1 LSTVKVTEIAWFAVD
16 IPPKDGT
23 YVMSHDRVLHSFPS
37 TVVKVTAS
45 DGTVGYGE
53 ACTLGG
59 NYLEGFPGSARE
71 TVRELADLVLDCNP
85 FEADV
90 LVAAMDERLIGH
102 FPGKAAIDHAMWDLR
117 GKLLDQ
123 PVARLL
129 GGVKQSSFP
138 SFQAISMGTPDEM
151 ADELRRMA
159 DLGFLHW
166 QFKLGG
172 DPLEDA
178 ARVHAMVA
186 AMPPDSRFL
195 TSDANR
201 GWTVAQTL
209 RFLAAIPGVDTYLEQ
224 PCRTVAELARVRP
237 HSALPMMVDESA
249 REAADLL
256 QIVGLGIADAINIKP
271 VRVGGL
277 TKAARIRDLA
287 LAAGLTVLVDEPQG
301 SDLATGGMVQL
312 AATIEPDSFLAT
324 SFFMG
329 EHMPMSYRPRGR
341 QADGPSLDSGIVTWN
356 DAPGLGIEIDES
368 VFGAPIA
375 VCAR

>member
-1 LSTVKVTEIAWFAVD
+1 MRVTEVAYFAVD
-16 IPPKDGT
+16 IPAKDGT

-45 DGTVGYGE
+45 DGTIGYGE

-59 NYLEGFPGSARE
+59 NYLDGFPGSARE
-71 TVRELADLVLDCNP
+71 TVRELAQLVLDCNP

-102 FPGKAAIDHAMWDLR
+102 LPGKAAIDHAMWDLR
-117 GKLLDQ
+117 GKLLNQ

-129 GGVKQSSFP
+129 GGVKQHSFP
-138 SFQAISMGTPDEM
+138 SFQAISMSTPADM

-159 DLGFLHW
+159 DLGFRHW

-172 DPLEDA
+172 DPLDDA

-209 RFLAAIPGVDTYLEQ
+209 RFLAAVGGVDSYLEQ
-224 PCRTVAELARVRP
+224 PCKTIAELARVRP
-237 HSALPMMVDESA
+237 HSTLPMMVDENAVAVS
-249 REAADLL
+249 DLL
-256 QIVGLGIADAINIKP
+256 QVLALGCADAVNLKP

-277 TKAARIRDLA
+277 TKAARMRDLA
-287 LAAGLTVLVDEPQG
+287 VAAGLMILVDEPQG
-301 SDLATGGMVQL
+301 SDLSTGGMVQL
-312 AATIEPDSFLAT
+312 AATIPADNFLAT

-329 EHMPMSYRPRGR
+329 EHMPMS
-341 QADGPSLDSGIVTWN
+341 
-356 DAPGLGIEIDES
+356 
-368 VFGAPIA
+368 
-375 VCAR
+375 

>member
-1 LSTVKVTEIAWFAVD
+1 MKVTEVSWYAVD

-37 TVVKVTAS
+37 TVVKVTAA

-59 NYLEGFPGSARE
+59 NYLDGFPGSARE
-71 TVRELADLVLDCNP
+71 TVRELSDLVLECNP

-102 FPGKAAIDHAMWDLR
+102 LPGKAAIDHAMWDLR

-129 GGVKQSSFP
+129 GGVKQTSFA
-138 SFQAISMGTPDEM
+138 SFQAISMGTPPEM

-159 DLGFLHW
+159 DLGFRHW

-172 DPLEDA
+172 DPIQDA
-178 ARVHAMVA
+178 ERVHAMVA
-186 AMPPDSRFL
+186 AMPADSRFL

-224 PCRTVAELARVRP
+224 PCKTIAELARVRP
-237 HSALPMMVDESA
+237 HVTLPMMVDESA
-249 REAADLL
+249 RDAADLL

-287 LAAGLTVLVDEPQG
+287 LAAGLMILVDEPQG

-312 AATIEPDSFLAT
+312 AATIEPDNFLAT

-341 QADGPSLDSGIVTWN
+341 DAEGPTLADGTVTWN

-368 VFGAPIA
+368 VFGQPIA